1 MHLSQVLNV
10 VYGKLSSVKKCY
22 LVFLLTRNWLFNGSA
37 IITLQLS
44 LTALRHCEMTTYSE
58 RRTSLV
64 LFIFHGVFRWI
75 ENSTFSLFLSNQ
87 HTPPSPKYAMLCT
100 KANHWK
106 VKSLP
111 LLFYQQ
117 QTALWDKYGWC
128 FVTKGSFFFSLKHRT
143 RWTLKVLFTEPER
156 KQLSVR

>member
-87 HTPPSPKYAMLCT
+87 HTPPSLSKLCYVPKQITEKWRAFRFYFISNKQPYAKNMDDVLSR
-100 KANHWK
+100 K
-106 VKSLP
+106 VP
-111 LLFYQQ
+111 
-117 QTALWDKYGWC
+117 
-128 FVTKGSFFFSLKHRT
+128 FFSLKHRT